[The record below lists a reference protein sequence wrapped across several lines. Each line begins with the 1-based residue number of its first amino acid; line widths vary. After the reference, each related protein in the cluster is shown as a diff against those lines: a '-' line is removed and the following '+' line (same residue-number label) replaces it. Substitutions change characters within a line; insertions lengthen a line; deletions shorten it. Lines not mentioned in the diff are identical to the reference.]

1 MVIVFVQITTLTSAS
16 LSSSGNLQVQSFST
30 IFSPSSSSMVAEDV
44 FREDEVGSWP
54 RLPDPEGGGISKDIG
69 EDSMEE
75 VRFMS
80 KSEGERE
87 AMMSV
92 RPIHRSNQLGQ
103 LVLASSSE
111 SLQEKLMDN
120 KSKKLA
126 MIQT

>member
-1 MVIVFVQITTLTSAS
+1 MVIVFVHITTLTSTS
-16 LSSSGNLQVQSFST
+16 LSSSGNLQVHSFST

-54 RLPDPEGGGISKDIG
+54 RLPDPEDDGISEDIG

-75 VRFMS
+75 VRSMS
-80 KSEGERE
+80 EREGERE
-87 AMMSV
+87 AMISV

-103 LVLASSSE
+103 LVLASRSE

-120 KSKKLA
+120 KNKKLV